1 VAIAAVHPATP
12 YDIPHVAR
20 IQRDTWRAAYAELLP
35 AEILDVLDGDDA
47 EQAWEQ
53 TRLTG
58 VARLFL
64 ATEGAFTVG
73 FCSAGFAPADDVAD
87 ADDSA
92 PADAATVAM
101 IGTLLV
107 EPRWGRRGHGGRLIA
122 TAAHALRNDGATRGI
137 AWIPEADTA
146 SRKFYTSIGWRPDGT
161 ARTLDAAG
169 TPLREIRFTGPLDLT
184 WKSGTSPEDEPQ
196 P

>member
-1 VAIAAVHPATP
+1 MAIAAVHPATI

-20 IQRDTWRAAYAELLP
+20 IQRDTWRAAYADLLP
-35 AEILDVLDGDDA
+35 AEVLDALDSEDA
-47 EQAWEQ
+47 ERAWEQ
-53 TRLTG
+53 TRADGTVRVL
-58 VARLFL
+58 V

-73 FCSAGFAPADDVAD
+73 FCSAGIAPTDEVAD
-87 ADDSA
+87 ADGSVPED
-92 PADAATVAM
+92 ADTVVL

-122 TAAHALRNDGATRGI
+122 TAAHALRNEGATRGI

-146 SRKFYTSIGWRPDGT
+146 SGKFYASIGWRPDGT

-169 TPLREIRFTGPLDLT
+169 TPLREIRVTGSLDLA
-184 WKSGTSPEDEPQ
+184 WKSSI
-196 P
+196 